1 MAKPI
6 GVTPVLTGNDARKF
20 LSKIQAEEQKR
31 VGPTPTP
38 KLAKEEALIR
48 EHGKGKSKHV
58 R

>member
-6 GVTPVLTGNDARKF
+6 GVTPVLTGNDAGKF

-38 KLAKEEALIR
+38 KLAKAEALIR
-48 EHGKGKSKHV
+48 EHGKSKSKHV